1 LIACFSKNERAGQL
15 FSALARQNP
24 EYTDLGVCRSRKA
37 VKYVSAALS
46 IQPDREQWYTD
57 TTFSPLVAREMER
70 QGSALL
76 RRASGLSAIL
86 YWGAMNFPALREDM
100 HVPYFIVTDGP
111 FDPGDP
117 TYIVEWSPKRWRG
130 EYFRRQRAIYRGAR
144 HVFAL
149 TDWARDKIMRLHDL
163 PEDRVTRIGWGP
175 VQESVKP
182 NLRPAEPGFFISLG
196 HHWHCKGMD
205 IVAEAGARFHAA
217 HPEAWTLIA
226 GRPRGFTVPERKGV
240 VQIPHAIPG
249 PVSQLLISQ
258 ARALILVSRF
268 ESAGHVVYEALQAG
282 TPVIGSRVC
291 GLAEALRDPRCGF
304 SIPAGDAGAL
314 AEAMEKV
321 WAADPLPQREAAV
334 AGYKDAGGWA
344 RSAEI
349 VERQI
354 QSALQLGVKSD
365 EFL

>member
-1 LIACFSKNERAGQL
+1 MFACFSKNERARQF
-15 FSALARQNP
+15 FSALAQRDPQ
-24 EYTDLGVCRSRKA
+24 YVDLGVCRARKA
-37 VKYVSAALS
+37 VKYLSAALS
-46 IQPDREQWYTD
+46 IQLKRDQWYTD
-57 TTFSPLVAREMER
+57 TTFSPLIAHEVER

-76 RRASGLSAIL
+76 RRASGVSAIL
-86 YWGAMNFPALREDM
+86 YWGAMNFPALREDL

-117 TYIVEWSPKRWRG
+117 AYVVEWSPKRWRR
-130 EYFRRQRAIYRGAR
+130 EYFRRQRAVYRGAR

-163 PEDRVTRIGWGP
+163 SQERVTRIGWGP
-175 VQESVKP
+175 AQENVKP
-182 NLRPAEPGFFISLG
+182 NLHPAEPGFFISLG
-196 HHWHCKGMD
+196 HDWHRKAMD

-226 GRPRGFTVPERKGV
+226 GRPGGLRVPERKGV
-240 VQIPHAIPG
+240 IQIPQSLPG

-258 ARALILVSRF
+258 ARGLILASRF
-268 ESAGHVVYEALQAG
+268 ESAGHVIYEALQAG

-314 AEAMEKV
+314 AEAMESV
-321 WAADPLPQREAAV
+321 WAADPLPQREAAL
-334 AGYKDAGGWA
+334 AGYRDAGGWA

-349 VERQI
+349 VDRQI